1 MYPEIAI
8 RELVANSLI
17 HQDFSVTGSGPMIE
31 IFSDRMDEHLAN
43 HGWLYADG
51 DASRYD
57 RARAL
62 FPEDV
67 LAWLKESQPDAWEA
81 ATKSHG
87 VNAGEVIIS
96 RSSRRSSITETQTS
110 KSARFSSSV

>member
-1 MYPEIAI
+1 MTIHTEI
-8 RELVANSLI
+8 NSEN
-17 HQDFSVTGSGPMIE
+17 DFC
-31 IFSDRMDEHLAN
+31 DHLAN

-57 RARAL
+57 RARAP
-62 FPEDV
+62 FPDDV
-67 LAWLKESQPDAWEA
+67 IAWLEESQPDAWEA

-96 RSSRRSSITETQTS
+96 RLRDSINRLGTLDLL
-110 KSARFSSSV
+110 